1 MADAECRPGGA
12 APRRASDHALA
23 DSAGSAQALSKTRAI
38 AVNIASIAISSDDAG
53 ARRRGLTFTS
63 GRRSTVERMKISDLA
78 ARTGLPAST
87 LRFYETEGL
96 VPADRAENGYR
107 VYGEA
112 AVDRLAFITQAK
124 HLDLP
129 LPAVRE
135 LVTAWESEPCHSVR
149 AKYRPMLLER
159 AAQVDERIVALK
171 ALRST
176 LATAVER
183 LDALPDRDDPC
194 DAGCASLE
202 RPHADLP
209 VVSVPS
215 ATITCSLDG
224 ADHDARTADWR
235 DLLDGAP
242 RVDVTGGVR
251 VTLATAAL
259 ERAAALASAE
269 QGCCGFYAFR
279 LDLRGA
285 TFDLTMTA
293 PPEARA
299 MLDDLLPAHETETAP
314 R

>member
-1 MADAECRPGGA
+1 MR
-12 APRRASDHALA
+12 
-23 DSAGSAQALSKTRAI
+23 
-38 AVNIASIAISSDDAG
+38 IS
-53 ARRRGLTFTS
+53 
-63 GRRSTVERMKISDLA
+63 ELA
-78 ARTGLPAST
+78 ARTGVSAST

-96 VPADRAENGYR
+96 LPADRAENGYR

-149 AKYRPMLLER
+149 AKYRPMLLEPS
-159 AAQVDERIVALK
+159 ATVDERLVALE

-183 LDALPDRDDPC
+183 LDALPDRGDPC
-194 DAGCASLE
+194 DAGCAFLD
-202 RPHADLP
+202 RPRTELP
-209 VVSVPS
+209 VVSAPS
-215 ATITCSLDG
+215 APIACSLDG
-224 ADHDARTADWR
+224 VDYEARTADWR

-242 RVDVTGGVR
+242 RVDVPGGVR
-251 VTLATAAL
+251 VTLPNDVL
-259 ERAAALASAE
+259 ERAAALAAAE

-279 LDLRGA
+279 LDLHGA
-285 TFDLTMTA
+285 TFDLTITA

-299 MLDDLLPAHETETAP
+299 MLEDLLPTKETAP